1 MKFPPGKRLWLQ
13 IVAVD
18 SVESQHHSAER
29 VDREEI
35 QNSEDKTNKIIIMT
49 KRRKGSRSGF
59 DYATY
64 SENRG
69 FHRGAAAAPY
79 YGAYTMTPYYPPT
92 TPYHPIYNGYLNSG

>member
-1 MKFPPGKRLWLQ
+1 
-13 IVAVD
+13 
-18 SVESQHHSAER
+18 
-29 VDREEI
+29 
-35 QNSEDKTNKIIIMT
+35 MT

-92 TPYHPIYNGYLNSG
+92 TPQGWRS